1 MSERVEKYRRIIFT
15 RFSTMLK
22 PIPLL
27 APVINQEG
35 MVRF

>member
-1 MSERVEKYRRIIFT
+1 MSERETKYRKTMFT

-35 MVRF
+35 MLKF